1 MKNLRQVLFFVVQIF
16 LVFPCKAAEYSCP
29 VVMAPSFLEGF
40 NNVMVNQRFAF
51 ISDFKKF
58 CRTFQRER
66 WLNFT
71 DKAVCFGAQDNK
83 FATMVSPFDGF
94 LTSIKLTHVSGQV
107 ICDVSAPQY
116 NSRWGCSRKHPT
128 LGKTPFNI
136 VITTGRN
143 NGILYP
149 KKLVTKDKNEPL
161 WYEKLDVN
169 PNAPEFI
176 LGEPSD
182 PSYVTSGQELRIWLG
197 NGLRNSHQE
206 EDKESICVT
215 VKGWFL
221 F

>member
-1 MKNLRQVLFFVVQIF
+1 MKKKKRNKTKQNKQFNH
-16 LVFPCKAAEYSCP
+16 KA
-29 VVMAPSFLEGF
+29 EGGKLLLHQMLCESI
-40 NNVMVNQRFAF
+40 NCSIIIIIDYYWIR
-51 ISDFKKF
+51 K
-58 CRTFQRER
+58 TFSLKTNAER

-94 LTSIKLTHVSGQV
+94 LTSIKLTYVSGQV

-116 NSRWGCSRKHPT
+116 NRRWGCSRKHPT

-149 KKLVTKDKNEPL
+149 KKLITKDKNEPL
-161 WYEKLDVN
+161 WYEKLDAN

-197 NGLRNSHQE
+197 KGLRNSHQE

>member
-1 MKNLRQVLFFVVQIF
+1 MLCESINCSIIIIIDYYWIR
-16 LVFPCKAAEYSCP
+16 
-29 VVMAPSFLEGF
+29 
-40 NNVMVNQRFAF
+40 N
-51 ISDFKKF
+51 
-58 CRTFQRER
+58 TFSLKTNAER

-94 LTSIKLTHVSGQV
+94 LTSIKLTYVSGQV

-128 LGKTPFNI
+128 FGKTPFNI
-136 VITTGRN
+136 VITTGPN

-149 KKLVTKDKNEPL
+149 KKLITKDKNEPL
-161 WYEKLDVN
+161 WYEKLDAN

-197 NGLRNSHQE
+197 KGLRNSHQE